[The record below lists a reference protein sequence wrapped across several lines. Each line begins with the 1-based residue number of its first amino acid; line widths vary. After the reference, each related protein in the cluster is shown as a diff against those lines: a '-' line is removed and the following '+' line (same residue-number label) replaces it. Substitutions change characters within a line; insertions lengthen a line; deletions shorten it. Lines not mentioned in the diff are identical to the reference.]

1 MVEEDDMNQF
11 FNSHMQ
17 NQQQGFGPNFD
28 WNSAIQ
34 NMARQIAPTGMSPE
48 QIVRQLLQN
57 DRMKPEQRRNARLIK
72 IESLGEV
79 PQGSLLSITG
89 SEGQMHVL

>member
-1 MVEEDDMNQF
+1 MNQF

-28 WNSAIQ
+28 WNSALQ

-57 DRMKPEQRRNARLIK
+57 DRMKPEQFNQYAQIADRLTGRRR
-72 IESLGEV
+72 
-79 PQGSLLSITG
+79 
-89 SEGQMHVL
+89 